1 MNENTFAIFKEKI
14 QPTRAL
20 IDKMKA
26 ALDKRPEIL
35 AEEKMKEL
43 QRARAYANRHREI
56 TCGSQLDPPTK
67 AEEAINRL
75 TLEIKQL
82 EEHGPFLPGEA
93 AVYAAELSIALQDAE
108 RWAYILMLNDLLDVF
123 TGLTYWQDLQLEAI
137 NTGYAYF
144 NRAQYWPEHWKLS
157 KHAETELRIMQL
169 VDEITEIVMQE
180 GQAITAELYTGK
192 EN

>member
-1 MNENTFAIFKEKI
+1 MNAQTLELFKEKI

-26 ALDKRPEIL
+26 ALDARPEIL

-43 QRARAYANRHREI
+43 LRARSYVAARERKT
-56 TCGSQLDPPTK
+56 TCSGLNDPPTK
-67 AEEAINRL
+67 AQEAMDRL
-75 TLEIKQL
+75 NFEIKKL
-82 EEHGPFLPGEA
+82 EELGPFLPGDA

-137 NTGYAYF
+137 NTGYEYF
-144 NRAQYWPEHWKLS
+144 NRAQYWPKHWKLS

-180 GQAITAELYTGK
+180 GNALTHELH
-192 EN
+192 E